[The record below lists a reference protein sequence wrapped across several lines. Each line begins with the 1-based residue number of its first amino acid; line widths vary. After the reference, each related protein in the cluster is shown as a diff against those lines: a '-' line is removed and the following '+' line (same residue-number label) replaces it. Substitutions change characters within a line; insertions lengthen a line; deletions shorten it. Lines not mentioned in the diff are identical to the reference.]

1 MLSMANINFSITI
14 SQKLAQ
20 KAKKLAEVR
29 GQNGNGARWSKN
41 LVIRLAI
48 EEYLKKYSQELE
60 GVTTE

>member
-1 MLSMANINFSITI
+1 MANINFSITI
-14 SQKLAQ
+14 PQKLAQ